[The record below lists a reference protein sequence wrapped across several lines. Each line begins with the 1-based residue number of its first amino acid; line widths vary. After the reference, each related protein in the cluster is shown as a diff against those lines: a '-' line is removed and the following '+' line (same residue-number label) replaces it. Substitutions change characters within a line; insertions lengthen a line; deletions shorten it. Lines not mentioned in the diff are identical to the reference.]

1 MDWGGAP
8 VNGGDIRQRLAAI
21 LAADAAGYSR
31 LMSLDERGT
40 VQALDTARKVFR
52 THVESN
58 QGRVIDMAG
67 DSVLAVFETATGAVN
82 AAMAIQAEV
91 NPLADAAPKDRYM
104 RFRIGVHLGDVIEK
118 ADGTIYGDGVN
129 IAARLEGL
137 AEPGGITV
145 SDSIRIAVKGK
156 VPAGF
161 EDQGE
166 QRVKNILDLVRAYRV
181 RVEGVPIPTSAAAV
195 TNSLAPFAE
204 FDLPLPDKPSIAVL
218 SFTNMSGDP
227 EQEYFTEGI
236 TEDIITELSRFHS
249 LFVIARNSSF
259 TYKGKAVDV
268 RTVAKEL
275 GVRYVLEGS
284 IRRAANRIRVTAQLI
299 DAITGN
305 HIWAEKYDRV
315 LEDIFAVQEEL
326 TQGIVVAIAP
336 LIVAAEVDKVR
347 RRRPENLSAYEVA
360 IRARACI
367 WDAHANTDHA
377 LRAKGAELARTALA
391 IDPRSTIA
399 LNALAFAH
407 LCDFIYFTTSDPQA
421 SWQQGMASATKAIEV
436 DPQSS
441 EGHTHKALFLQRA
454 IGVDRRDEA
463 RLTLQRARELNPNDV
478 MVLRQQGNTEQHLG
492 NPQASLEP
500 LLLALR
506 IGPRDPDR
514 YRAHILVAEA
524 YLAMKDYAAALEQS
538 NLGLSTAPNFA
549 FLHMDAAMAH
559 AGLGNIEAARK
570 AFATA
575 MQLAPQVMSN
585 RLEEG
590 MPTRDAEIR
599 QHTRMLLRIAA
610 GLEDPSAADALR

>member
-1 MDWGGAP
+1 
-8 VNGGDIRQRLAAI
+8 
-21 LAADAAGYSR
+21 
-31 LMSLDERGT
+31 MSLDERAT
-40 VQALDTARKVFR
+40 VNTLDAARKVFR
-52 THVESN
+52 TYIDSN

-82 AAMAIQAEV
+82 AAMAIQGAV
-91 NPLADAAPKDRYM
+91 NVLAGAMSEDHQM

-137 AEPGGITV
+137 AEPGGISV

-156 VPAGF
+156 VAAGF

-166 QRVKNILDLVRAYRV
+166 QTVKNIEDPVRAFRLRRDGAV
-181 RVEGVPIPTSAAAV
+181 VAAKSATATKSSALV
-195 TNSLAPFAE
+195 AE
-204 FDLPLPDKPSIAVL
+204 IDLSLPDKPSIAVL
-218 SFTNMSGDP
+218 PFTNMSGDP
-227 EQEYFTEGI
+227 EQEYFTDGVS
-236 TEDIITELSRFHS
+236 EDIITELSRFHS

-268 RTVAKEL
+268 RTVSREL

-299 DAITGN
+299 DALTGN

-336 LIVAAEVDKVR
+336 LIAAAELDKVR

-367 WDAHANTDHA
+367 WDAQTNTDPV
-377 LRAKGAELARTALA
+377 LRAQGVELAKTALA
-391 IDPRSTIA
+391 IDPRSAIA
-399 LNALAFAH
+399 LNALAYAH
-407 LCDFIYFTTSDPQA
+407 WSDIIFFTTSDPQA
-421 SWQQGMASATKAIEV
+421 SWQQGMASASKAIEV

-441 EGHTHKALFLQRA
+441 EGYTYKALFLQRA
-454 IGVDRRDEA
+454 IGVDRVDEA
-463 RLTLQRARELNPNDV
+463 RIALQRARELNPNDV
-478 MVLRQQGNTEQHLG
+478 MVMRQQGNTEQWLG
-492 NPQASLEP
+492 NFQASLEP

-514 YRAHILVAEA
+514 WRAQTLLADA
-524 YLAMKDYAAALEQS
+524 YLGLKDYASALEQS
-538 NLGLSTAPNFA
+538 NLGLCTAPNFGL
-549 FLHMDAAMAH
+549 LHMAAAIAH
-559 AGLGNIEAARK
+559 AGLGDIEAARN
-570 AFATA
+570 AFAIA
-575 MQLAPQVMSN
+575 LQLVPQVISN

-590 MPTRDAEIR
+590 MPGRDAEIR
-599 QHTRMLLRIAA
+599 QRTRMLLRVAA